1 VPDGYAV
8 SSEIHPHDS
17 YSLCAVDDDNRN
29 PERNASSSYHSIGCL
44 TFSKKIANRSLLKD
58 GRLNL
63 AGRSNMPK
71 LNCEISDHLQAA
83 LSERSETTGESIER
97 IVATVLTRALE
108 MPVHTLFQ
116 VSTSGALVEGI
127 YEKAV
132 SSSLLLNYGDFG
144 IGTFDNLD
152 GEMVV
157 LDGVIYQIRSDGTVT
172 KIEDDTGT
180 PFAVVVRFVADQD
193 ETVARARS
201 FEELRSLCDKFRDSA
216 NLFYA
221 VRVDGHFDH
230 VHTRAMKETLAG
242 LPLAQA
248 AAVQPEFDFRDI
260 QGTLVGIWA
269 PKYSGSLNI
278 AGYHFHFLSD
288 DRTKGGHL
296 LECSG
301 ENLRVQ
307 VERLTDFHLS
317 LPESEE
323 FLRADLSKDPSK
335 DLAYAEEAHKRGDA

>member
-1 VPDGYAV
+1 
-8 SSEIHPHDS
+8 
-17 YSLCAVDDDNRN
+17 
-29 PERNASSSYHSIGCL
+29 
-44 TFSKKIANRSLLKD
+44 
-58 GRLNL
+58 
-63 AGRSNMPK
+63 MPK
-71 LNCEISDHLQAA
+71 LNCEISDFLQVA
-83 LSERSETTGESIER
+83 LSERAKATGETVDR
-97 IVATVLTRALE
+97 IVSNALTRALE

-116 VSTSGALVEGI
+116 ISTSGALVEGV

-132 SSSLLLNYGDFG
+132 SSNLLLNYGDFG

-157 LDGVIYQIRSDGTVT
+157 LDGDIYQVRSDGTV
-172 KIEDDTGT
+172 KHILDDTGT

-193 ETVARARS
+193 ETISDARS
-201 FEELRSLCDKFRDSA
+201 FEDLRTLCDKYRESA
-216 NLFYA
+216 NIFYA

-230 VHTRAMKETLAG
+230 VHTRAMKATLDG
-242 LPLAQA
+242 LPLAKA
-248 AAVQPEFDFRDI
+248 AAIQPEFDFHDI
-260 QGTLVGIWA
+260 DGTLVGIWA
-269 PKYSGSLNI
+269 PEFSSSLNI

-301 ENLRVQ
+301 TNLRVQ

-323 FLRADLSKDPSK
+323 FLRADLTKDPTR
-335 DLAYAEEAHKRGDA
+335 DLAYAEQAHKKGDA